1 MAHVSTPLTWSL
13 DSTAGTTISVF
24 KDVMRAATSDNVQPL
39 ALISCEKF
47 GATLAMCPETN
58 KKMEDLIIKVSGPKH
73 VRFLKAQIGYSA
85 NDSATQLSRSL
96 AGIQFLGLVAVLTS
110 SMNTFEGANALSEML
125 TASASDKTLLP
136 TARQLKDMLAVM
148 EHRVVRSGFADIWV
162 GYQILVSSG
171 LRSSAD
177 NDYSKGK
184 YESDVLMYTP
194 ASDGVSKLVEA
205 FRQLNKLGDATTITI
220 RATSCAAWVIAFTRW
235 CLGVPPSI
243 FLPCGKAL
251 CDQSS
256 SQITLFL
263 GNSVRNFAFEI
274 SIHRSIDSPADLLRS
289 ETTLHSHPGMITVQ
303 TFGQRMCHAMGGER
317 SMAYRAMCE
326 ALPYALKQSR
336 ELLRLF
342 SPVIDLEQHQTEG
355 KANNLAKDQ
364 KTRLTKR

>member
-1 MAHVSTPLTWSL
+1 
-13 DSTAGTTISVF
+13 
-24 KDVMRAATSDNVQPL
+24 MRAATSDNVQPL

-58 KKMEDLIIKVSGPKH
+58 KKMEDLIIKVSGPKL

-96 AGIQFLGLVAVLTS
+96 AGIQFLGLAAVIAS
-110 SMNTFEGANALSEML
+110 SMDAFEGANALSEML

-136 TARQLKDMLAVM
+136 TARQLKDLLAVM

-162 GYQILVSSG
+162 GYQILISSG

-177 NDYSKGK
+177 NDYSKCELEG
-184 YESDVLMYTP
+184 LLYTP
-194 ASDGVSKLVEA
+194 ASHGVSKLVDA
-205 FRQLNKLGDATTITI
+205 FRQLDRLGDATTLTI
-220 RATSCAAWVIAFTRW
+220 RAITCAAWVIAFTRW

-251 CDQSS
+251 FNQPSS
-256 SQITLFL
+256 KITLIL
-263 GNSVRNFAFEI
+263 GDCAIASAFEI

-289 ETTLHSHPGMITVQ
+289 EMILRSHSSMMTVQ
-303 TFGQRMCHAMGGER
+303 TFGRRMCHAMGGER

-326 ALPYALKQSR
+326 ALPYALKQSC

-342 SPVIDLEQHQTEG
+342 SHNKDAKEYQTEG
-355 KANNLAKDQ
+355 KAKNEAKDP
-364 KTRLTKR
+364 KTRLTKL